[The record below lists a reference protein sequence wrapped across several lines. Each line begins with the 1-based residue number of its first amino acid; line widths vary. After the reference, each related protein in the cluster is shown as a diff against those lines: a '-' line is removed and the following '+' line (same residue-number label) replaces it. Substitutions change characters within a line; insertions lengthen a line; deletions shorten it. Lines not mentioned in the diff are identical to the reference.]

1 MGDLHGQM
9 QGVWSAVAAATG
21 GSGAAVMF
29 VGARRSDGVSD
40 CARAFA
46 QLCTTRASRP
56 VWLLDLDLFGGH
68 QFASL
73 GGDDGGWSGPFDMT
87 FGQAPFWRALP
98 RSVDGRMGE
107 GIVVSYRSPD
117 GRLFV
122 SRARRDAL
130 MPGQSLQVAA
140 APDYWRAVRQ
150 SVEMTIVDAPP
161 LERSR
166 AGLAIAA
173 DMDGVVLVVDAE
185 RGDAR
190 DAIEMRDEVLSRG
203 ARCLGV
209 VVVKPGRRRLKGAA

>member
-1 MGDLHGQM
+1 
-9 QGVWSAVAAATG
+9 
-21 GSGAAVMF
+21 MF
-29 VGARRSDGVSD
+29 VGARRSDGVSE

-46 QLCTTRASRP
+46 QLSAARASRP
-56 VWLLDLDLFGGH
+56 VWLLDLDLFKGG
-68 QFASL
+68 QFSAL
-73 GGDDGGWSGPFDMT
+73 GGDEGGWSGPYDMT

-98 RSVDGRMGE
+98 RSADGRMGE

-122 SRARRDAL
+122 SRARREAL
-130 MPGQSLQVAA
+130 LQGQSLRVSA
-140 APDYWRAVRQ
+140 APDYWRAVRN

-161 LERSR
+161 LESSR

-173 DMDGVVLVVDAE
+173 DMDGVVLVVDTE

-190 DAIEMRDEVLSRG
+190 DAVEMRDEVLSRG